1 MGGGNFTELGM
12 WEENPKCMPKACT
25 CSALSF
31 LACLCLRDG
40 FLHPGVIR
48 LTSVLIQ
55 TTARA
60 DMTASE
66 GLNPS
71 DDHPTHLF
79 REEC

>member
-1 MGGGNFTELGM
+1 M
-12 WEENPKCMPKACT
+12 WNVPDRGLRAVSSNRPRADRKH
-25 CSALSF
+25 
-31 LACLCLRDG
+31 LACLCLRDD